1 MAYFLQLL
9 PHDVESALP
18 VLSGGVLNGVFSS
31 IVTSSEVE
39 APKPHPQTYEDVV
52 KQFNVKPM
60 ECWAIEDSPNGI
72 TSAKAAGLRVIGVL
86 GTNQEADL
94 LGVGAE
100 RLVTDLSELS
110 LPILRRWF
118 IEDTGSVSI

>member
-1 MAYFLQLL
+1 M
-9 PHDVESALP
+9 
-18 VLSGGVLNGVFSS
+18 
-31 IVTSSEVE
+31 E

-86 GTNQEADL
+86 GTNQKEDL
-94 LGVGAE
+94 LRVGAE

>member
-1 MAYFLQLL
+1 M
-9 PHDVESALP
+9 
-18 VLSGGVLNGVFSS
+18 FSS

-39 APKPHPQTYEDVV
+39 APKPHPQTYMEVV
-52 KQFNVKPM
+52 KQLKVQPM

-72 TSAKAAGLRVIGVL
+72 MSAKAAGLRVIGVL

-118 IEDTGSVSI
+118 MEDTGSVSI